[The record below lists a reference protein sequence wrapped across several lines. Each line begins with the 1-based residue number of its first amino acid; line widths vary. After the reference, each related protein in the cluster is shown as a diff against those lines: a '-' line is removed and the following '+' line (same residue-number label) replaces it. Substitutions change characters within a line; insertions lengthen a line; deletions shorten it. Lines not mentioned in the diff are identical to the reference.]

1 MQFTSW
7 RSILLAG
14 IVCLLIIYVVW
25 WGRMI
30 GDPVQRSSTDFIA
43 FYSAGRVAQLHGL
56 AYIYNVEYQQDV
68 EQEVVGFPLA
78 EGQVLLYN
86 HMPYLAPLLA
96 LLSSGNYVASFE
108 RWLLVLIADY
118 LIGTRF
124 LIRSLFAAEK
134 AEIQWAFFAGTIT
147 FFPLFISLWQGQDTA
162 FLYLGVV
169 FWCVGLLK
177 KQDWLIAAGLALIT
191 VRPHLSIALALPLL
205 IRNRGAWWRALLL
218 IGLLALVSLLL
229 IHIQGA
235 MEFVNHLLV
244 SSDATWFG
252 MKPQAML
259 NLLGLLL
266 RSVQFPSPATASWIG
281 WLIYLAGIVI
291 LCILWYRSQVSDGR
305 LLGLSL
311 LIAVVTAPHLHFH
324 DLTLLIFP
332 LLFVAHDR
340 MVTRAEPRWV
350 LLPLGASLCLLIGM
364 IWDVVYYILPYLL
377 FVLLGWLLLVREE
390 SLLTPGNSET
400 G

>member
-7 RSILLAG
+7 RSILFAG
-14 IVCLLIIYVVW
+14 IVSLLIIYVVW

-30 GDPVQRSSTDFIA
+30 GDPVQRTSTDFMA
-43 FYSAGRVAQLHGL
+43 FYSAGRVAQSHGF
-56 AYIYNVEYQQDV
+56 ASIYNVKYQQNV
-68 EQEVVGFPLA
+68 EQEVVGFPLV

-86 HMPYLAPLLA
+86 HMPYLVPLLA
-96 LLSSGNYVASFE
+96 LVVSENYVASFG
-108 RWLLVLIADY
+108 RWLLILIAVY
-118 LIGTRF
+118 LIGVQF
-124 LIRSLFAAEK
+124 LIKSLFTAEK
-134 AEIQWAFFAGTIT
+134 AEMQLALFGVTIT
-147 FFPLFISLWQGQDTA
+147 FLPLFISLWQGQDTA

-177 KQDWLIAAGLALIT
+177 KQDWLIAAGLALVT

-205 IRNRGAWWRALLL
+205 IRNRRAWWRTLLL

-235 MEFVNHLLV
+235 MEFVNHLIL

-252 MKPQAML
+252 MKPEAML

-266 RSVQFPSPATASWIG
+266 RSVQFPDPSVASWTG

-291 LCILWYRSQVSDGR
+291 ICILWYRSQVIDGR

-332 LLFVAHDR
+332 LLFVTYDR
-340 MVTRAEPRWV
+340 MVTRSEPRWV
-350 LLPLGASLCLLIGM
+350 LLPLGASLFLLIGM
-364 IWDVVYYILPYLL
+364 ILDVVYYILPYGLFIILTYLL
-377 FVLLGWLLLVREE
+377 ITSGKTPKSIP
-390 SLLTPGNSET
+390 SLSS
-400 G
+400 